1 MRETHRFQTLVSYFT
16 NPTEF
21 QIEFMVACMQFIN
34 IVVHSVEV
42 SIQYTLYILHKLFIF
57 RCQNFGQ
64 WDQLSVV
71 RDKKRGLFLSH
82 FFRLDMDYWVLES
95 FVLFE
100 QARIPVKTRIVFLTK
115 IAITPLVHI
124 FFSLSYLYIICK
136 NLMTLVNMIFY
147 CFYEKYLFY
156 QIFYK
161 HWYFWI

>member
-42 SIQYTLYILHKLFIF
+42 SIHYTIYILLFNF

-71 RDKKRGLFLSH
+71 GDRKRELFLSQL
-82 FFRLDMDYWVLES
+82 FMLDMDHGVLVS
-95 FVLFE
+95 FLLFE
-100 QARIPVKTRIVFLTK
+100 HARIPVKTRIVFLTK

-161 HWYFWI
+161 YWYFWI